1 MKKIKLTGRELAVM
15 RAIDY
20 ANGNTGAEIAER
32 THIASEDLIDVLN
45 GMCDVG
51 YLETVPPVEKVTEAE
66 FAGTHFELNPSY
78 ALDLKEAMRR
88 N

>member
-1 MKKIKLTGRELAVM
+1 MKKIKLTGRELAVL

-32 THIASEDLIDVLN
+32 THIAPEDIVDILN

-51 YLETVPPVEKVTEAE
+51 YLETVPPTEKVTEAD
-66 FAGTHFELNPSY
+66 FAAAHFELNPSY

-88 N
+88 T